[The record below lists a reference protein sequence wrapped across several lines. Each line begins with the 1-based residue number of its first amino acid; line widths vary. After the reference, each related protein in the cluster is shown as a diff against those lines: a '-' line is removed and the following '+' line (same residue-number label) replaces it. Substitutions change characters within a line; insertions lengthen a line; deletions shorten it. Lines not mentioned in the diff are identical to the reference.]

1 MNQHSS
7 LFDSGGIATVL
18 LFREELFHLKIH
30 ARGETWEHGRAARKH
45 DVLNEGDEV
54 INIARCE
61 TFVNL
66 LSESSV
72 LNASKRRV
80 KHALGSLEA
89 LTADFNHSPVWQ
101 LVLLIQQGRLICQLS
116 IFFGVIGDKALRFFN
131 LSDCLKVS

>member
-89 LTADFNHSPVWQ
+89 LTADFNHSPVW
-101 LVLLIQQGRLICQLS
+101 
-116 IFFGVIGDKALRFFN
+116 
-131 LSDCLKVS
+131 